1 MRKKICLT
9 SEIRRLSKTNGIRN
23 KIKSSEISK
32 TNERSKI
39 IKSSKTKDVGKIIKS
54 SAISK
59 TNDIN

>member
-1 MRKKICLT
+1 M
-9 SEIRRLSKTNGIRN
+9 
-23 KIKSSEISK
+23 ISK

-39 IKSSKTKDVGKIIKS
+39 IKSSEISKLSKTNDVSKIIKS